1 MRDFS
6 THKKTYLIYNMK
18 HLNTILLSLCMVCSL
33 MVMQSCD
40 AGVEL
45 NNIDTTVSVE
55 AALAVPVGSIRATI
69 GNFVGRNNGGLYID
83 TLENRG
89 VLTFQD
95 TFTVQNEF
103 HKLDLSQY
111 ISNKTVKMNVYDNLS
126 ESSSLYD
133 GKITGNDNMQI
144 PMTFP
149 FDLKLAGIN
158 HDEDHQRLDSAL
170 IRNARFVSRISQ
182 KGGLPL
188 KWEWIDKVTLDL
200 GDVFSRPQGN
210 TLTIYKKGDGYG
222 YDQDIEINIDQFT
235 INLMKDKDLDPRY
248 DQDKYFGNVLDSCNM
263 SITMYV
269 TVPSSA
275 GQVVIPSTAGFNY
288 SLKVQFID
296 YEAVWGMFK
305 PSSDMTQEN
314 EVSISS
320 LWESWDLLKKVSLP
334 FANPSIDMQITT
346 QIAGA
351 MILKGDYLYVKDKN
365 DQPIYAQ
372 FVNNSHSLTHYFSS
386 SEYLPLNSQIGD
398 STTMHV
404 LFNKDKDRGQIDRLF
419 TVHPDKLGYKFAL
432 DFNRQETPQIRIT
445 ENSDIRIDAIST
457 FPLIFNQGFALTYAD
472 TLRDVNMTN
481 LSIDSLFR
489 NIAIID
495 TMERAVLKVGLKIEN
510 TIPLQFRGEFLFL
523 DEYGHVVFK
532 ADSVLIPAPQQELNE
547 SANWEETPSSYA
559 EIITINQENMN
570 LLAKVRNIAYTVFID
585 DESMQ
590 YAYEQ
595 GFKVKLTEH
604 EALRITLGVGVD
616 MKAILSLKSASKQ

>member
-1 MRDFS
+1 
-6 THKKTYLIYNMK
+6 MK
-18 HLNTILLSLCMVCSL
+18 HLNIILLSLGMVCSL
-33 MVMQSCD
+33 IAMQSCD
-40 AGVEL
+40 AGVDL

-69 GNFVGRNNGGLYID
+69 GNFVGRNSGGLYID

-111 ISNKTVKMNVYDNLS
+111 ISNKTVKMDVYEKLG
-126 ESSSLYD
+126 ESSLLSD
-133 GKITGNDNMQI
+133 GKITGDDGIQI
-144 PMTFP
+144 PLSFP
-149 FDLKLAGIN
+149 FTLKLAGIN
-158 HDEDHQRLDSAL
+158 HDESYQRLDSAL

-182 KGGLPL
+182 AGGLPL
-188 KWEWIDKVTLDL
+188 EWDWIDKVTLDL

-222 YDQDIEINIDQFT
+222 YDQDIEINIDQF
-235 INLMKDKDLDPRY
+235 ILNLMKDKHLDPEI

-275 GQVVIPSTAGFNY
+275 GQVVIPSTAGFEY

-305 PSSDMTQEN
+305 PSDEMTN
-314 EVSISS
+314 EDEISISS

-351 MILKGDYLYVKDKN
+351 MILKGDYLYIKDKN

-404 LFNKDKDRGQIDRLF
+404 LFNKDKDRGQLDRLF

-445 ENSDIRIDAIST
+445 ENTDIRIDAIST

-489 NIAIID
+489 NIAVID
-495 TMERAVLKVGLKIEN
+495 TMERAALKVGLKIEN

-559 EIITINQENMN
+559 EIITINQENMD

>member
-1 MRDFS
+1 
-6 THKKTYLIYNMK
+6 MK
-18 HLNTILLSLCMVCSL
+18 HLNIILLSLGMVCSL
-33 MVMQSCD
+33 IAMQSCD
-40 AGVEL
+40 AGVDL
-45 NNIDTTVSVE
+45 NNIDTTVS
-55 AALAVPVGSIRATI
+55 AKAKLAIPIGSVRATI
-69 GNFVGRNNGGLYID
+69 GNFVGENSGGLYVD
-83 TLENRG
+83 SLENRG
-89 VLTFQD
+89 VLIFKD
-95 TFTVQNEF
+95 TFGIQNKF
-103 HKLDLSQY
+103 HELDLSQY
-111 ISNKTVKMNVYDNLS
+111 ISNKTVAMNVYDNLS

-133 GKITGNDNMQI
+133 GKITGNDNIQI
-144 PMTFP
+144 PLTFP

-158 HDEDHQRLDSAL
+158 HDEDYQRLDSAL
-170 IRNARFVSRISQ
+170 IRNARFVSCISQ
-182 KGGLPL
+182 EGGLPL

-200 GDVFSRPQGN
+200 GEVFSRPQGN

-269 TVPSSA
+269 TIPSAA
-275 GQVVIPSTAGFNY
+275 GQIEIPSTAGFNY

-305 PSSDMTQEN
+305 PSSDMTQED

-351 MILKGDYLYVKDKN
+351 MILKGDYLYIKDKN

-398 STTMHV
+398 SATMHV

-445 ENSDIRIDAIST
+445 ENTDIRIDAIST
-457 FPLIFNQGFALTYAD
+457 FPLIFNQGFALTYTD
-472 TLRDVNMTN
+472 TMKNVKLNR
-481 LSIDSLFR
+481 LSIDSLLSGV
-489 NIAIID
+489 AIID
-495 TMERAVLKVGLKIEN
+495 TLEEASLKLALKIEN
-510 TIPLQFRGEFLFL
+510 TIPLQFKGEFVFV
-523 DEYGHVVFK
+523 DEYGHTVMT
-532 ADSVLIPAPQQELNE
+532 ADSILIPAPQQDFNNTT
-547 SANWEETPSSYA
+547 ANWDVTPSTYA
-559 EIITINQENMN
+559 EIVTINQENID
-570 LLAKVRNIAYTVFID
+570 LLSKVRNIIYTFVID
-585 DESMQ
+585 DESLQ

-595 GFKVKLTEH
+595 GFKVKLTED
-604 EALRITLGVGVD
+604 EALRITIGVGVD
-616 MKAILSLKSASKQ
+616 MKAILNMNPLSKQ

>member
-1 MRDFS
+1 
-6 THKKTYLIYNMK
+6 
-18 HLNTILLSLCMVCSL
+18 
-33 MVMQSCD
+33 
-40 AGVEL
+40 
-45 NNIDTTVSVE
+45 
-55 AALAVPVGSIRATI
+55 
-69 GNFVGRNNGGLYID
+69 
-83 TLENRG
+83 
-89 VLTFQD
+89 
-95 TFTVQNEF
+95 
-103 HKLDLSQY
+103 
-111 ISNKTVKMNVYDNLS
+111 
-126 ESSSLYD
+126 
-133 GKITGNDNMQI
+133 
-144 PMTFP
+144 
-149 FDLKLAGIN
+149 
-158 HDEDHQRLDSAL
+158 
-170 IRNARFVSRISQ
+170 
-182 KGGLPL
+182 
-188 KWEWIDKVTLDL
+188 
-200 GDVFSRPQGN
+200 
-210 TLTIYKKGDGYG
+210 
-222 YDQDIEINIDQFT
+222 
-235 INLMKDKDLDPRY
+235 
-248 DQDKYFGNVLDSCNM
+248 
-263 SITMYV
+263 
-269 TVPSSA
+269 
-275 GQVVIPSTAGFNY
+275 
-288 SLKVQFID
+288 
-296 YEAVWGMFK
+296 
-305 PSSDMTQEN
+305 MTQEN

-559 EIITINQENMN
+559 EIITINQENMD